1 MEVTLGRPFIFL
13 DPPGAGKG
21 THSQVIAK
29 NRGVPHL
36 STGEMFRE
44 ATVRGTDTGRS
55 VKPIMERGK
64 FAPDDIVM
72 NMV

>member
-1 MEVTLGRPFIFL
+1 
-13 DPPGAGKG
+13 
-21 THSQVIAK
+21 
-29 NRGVPHL
+29 
-36 STGEMFRE
+36 MFRE